1 MIIITLLRGSQLL
14 LTGQNIMV
22 IKRNGTFLGRM
33 QVNGPDQKCSM
44 KDGTDQII
52 GGFYK
57 EDEQTLSACE
67 MVI

>member
-1 MIIITLLRGSQLL
+1 
-14 LTGQNIMV
+14 MV

-33 QVNGPDQKCSM
+33 QVNGRDQKCSM

-57 EDEQTLSACE
+57 EDGQTLSACE